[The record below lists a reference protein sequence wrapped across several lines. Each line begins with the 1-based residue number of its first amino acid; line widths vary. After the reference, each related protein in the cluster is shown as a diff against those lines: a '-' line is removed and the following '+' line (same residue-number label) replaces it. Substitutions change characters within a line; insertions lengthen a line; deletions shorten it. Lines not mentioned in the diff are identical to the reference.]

1 MDSRDEELTIE
12 NVDERVEELSLF
24 QVSRPP
30 AMMPLARVTRDLQSF
45 YEEERRLKAIWER
58 INSRAIALHADTVAE
73 NTDERRFPGSF
84 QASEKARPA
93 KSRSDVGSL
102 NSIPLRSR
110 KLSRVSRRWSN
121 LGAGLAAALLLIAIL
136 AWPAFA
142 LVRHTLDSQSAT
154 KTATPQSQPTRT
166 GLSMQAYTCQ
176 SFTIQYPADWTI
188 TNTATSGDA
197 LQTVRFRPLAT
208 SSAEIIAAALP
219 TSKLSSEQL
228 LHADPDV
235 QRGTLVNTSTVTYH
249 GMLWSMERVD
259 LTSSLQAPL
268 GTLEVAYANQQAP
281 YKIELSA
288 PPDLFAKYF
297 TVFNAMLSSFS
308 PQTRAGGTATATATL
323 PPMSTP
329 SPTQSVPGMKE
340 YSNQYFRIQ
349 YPSNWVIT
357 SITTGNGYL
366 QSVQFRPSAQSAVFV
381 NVNAMYSS
389 LLSGYLLLQL
399 DPDVG
404 LGALLSTSTVTYHGI
419 PWATD
424 TVSIAGSAQTQQS
437 RMEIAYSNQ
446 QAPYRIEFGAPPDQ
460 FASYSA
466 TFNNIFSSFYP
477 AN

>member
-12 NVDERVEELSLF
+12 NVDERVEELSLV
-24 QVSRPP
+24 QVSQPP
-30 AMMPLARVTRDLQSF
+30 AMMPLARVARDLHSF

-58 INSRAIALHADTVAE
+58 INSRAIALHAATVVE
-73 NTDERRFPGSF
+73 NTDEQRFPGSF
-84 QASEKARPA
+84 QTDGKAGPA

-102 NSIPLRSR
+102 NSIPLRPR
-110 KLSRVSRRWSN
+110 KLARASRRWSN
-121 LGAGLAAALLLIAIL
+121 LGAGLVAALLLIAIL

-142 LVRHTLDSQSAT
+142 LVRHTLGSQSAA
-154 KTATPQSQPTRT
+154 KTATPQAT
-166 GLSMQAYTCQ
+166 GTSLSMKAYTCQ
-176 SFTIQYPADWTI
+176 FFTIQYPTDWTI
-188 TNTATSGDA
+188 ANTTTSGVA
-197 LQTVRFRPLAT
+197 LQTVRFRPLAA
-208 SSAEIIAAALP
+208 SSVEITVAALP
-219 TSKLSSEQL
+219 SSKLSSAQL

-235 QRGTLVNTSTVTYH
+235 RRGSLVNTSTVTYH
-249 GMLWSMERVD
+249 GMLWSVERVD
-259 LTSSLQAPL
+259 LMSSLQAPL
-268 GTLEVAYANQQAP
+268 GTLEIAYSNQKAP
-281 YKIELSA
+281 YKIELST
-288 PPDLFAKYF
+288 PPDLFAKYS

-308 PQTRAGGTATATATL
+308 PQTQAGGTATATATF
-323 PPMSTP
+323 PPTITP
-329 SPTQSVPGMKE
+329 SPTQNVPGMKE

-349 YPSNWVIT
+349 YPSGWVIT

-404 LGALLSTSTVTYHGI
+404 LGALLSTSTITYHGI

-424 TVSIAGSAQTQQS
+424 TVSVAGSAQTQPS
-437 RMEIAYSNQ
+437 KMEIAYSNQ

-460 FASYSA
+460 FAAYSS
-466 TFNNIFSSFYP
+466 TFNDIFSSFYP